1 MCLITISYKQHPA
14 YPLIIV
20 QNRDESYNR
29 ESLPIHIW
37 DDFPEII
44 AGRDILHGGTW
55 AGMTKTGRI
64 ASLTNRPFDS
74 HSAGENALSRGKL
87 VKDFLAGQ
95 ESPEDFLR
103 SLKAERNNYD
113 SYQLLFGTVDDLH
126 VYSNASDHHRILE
139 PGLHS
144 LSNTDDDISAHKVDR
159 SLDLVGTYLKNRPK
173 PELDELMS
181 LFRDTEQAKTLQ
193 RIPQELSAELASTHS
208 AIFIKGKEFGTVN
221 TTALL
226 VQSDRSVTMKEYRYD
241 QNSFLESNEEGFLL
255 ERSTERN
262 G

>member
-20 QNRDESYNR
+20 QNRDESYSR

-44 AGRDILHGGTW
+44 AGRDTLHGGTW

-64 ASLTNRPFDS
+64 ASLTNRPFET

-87 VKDFLAGQ
+87 VKDFLTGQ
-95 ESPEDFLR
+95 ESAEDFLR

-113 SYQLLFGTVDDLH
+113 SYQLMFGTVNDLH

-159 SLDLVGTYLKNRPK
+159 SLDLVGAYLKDYPEPK
-173 PELDELMS
+173 LDDL
-181 LFRDTEQAKTLQ
+181 LLIFRDAEQADDLR
-193 RIPQELSAELASTHS
+193 RIPEQVSTELAYTHS
-208 AIFIKGKEFGTVN
+208 SIFIKGEQFGTVN
-221 TTALL
+221 TTALS
-226 VQSDRSVTMKEYRYD
+226 VRSDKTVKMKEYRYD
-241 QNSFLESNEEGFLL
+241 QQTQIEA
-255 ERSTERN
+255 TEITFQLSK
-262 G
+262 